1 MTDERRDLGALGEQL
16 ARRHLV
22 ARGYDVLDANYRT
35 RYGELD
41 IVASDGACL
50 VFCEVKTRR
59 ESPTAA
65 AIGPLAAVGPRKR
78 RRLRLMARQWLCNRA
93 GDGARRPGGLRFDAI
108 GITLAGDGRLV
119 ALDHLEDAF

>member
-1 MTDERRDLGALGEQL
+1 MSDPRRDLGALGEQL

-41 IVASDGACL
+41 LVASDGACL

-59 ESPTAA
+59 DSPSTSS
-65 AIGPLAAVGPRKR
+65 IGPLAAVGPRKR

-93 GDGARRPGGLRFDAI
+93 GEGARRPG
-108 GITLAGDGRLV
+108 
-119 ALDHLEDAF
+119 